1 MKKLLSALLAALIL
15 TACGTENTVI
25 TEQTNISEI
34 ISEKSVS
41 SVLTTSAP
49 SEFAETTVKT
59 DKTTG
64 TEKER
69 ESEKS
74 ALTTVGVSADE
85 PILGVIKTS
94 NYFDEFYAYDHSYLI
109 RSQRELD
116 IFHEYMQE
124 NVFDQPVDF
133 STYSIAVEPL
143 QSGSGSYKYECYSVD
158 ISENSIELSYGYD
171 NVKEGD
177 AVTCDIAMYYPYAF
191 IPNELLT
198 GEDYGRWTAPSEA
211 EISIYKMFYVN
222 GTADYDPVY
231 FDSIKKLGEKFGAG
245 YLSCSVRFNIESDQP
260 ELYVQ
265 MELSEEGSAEQVLN
279 ELKDTGFNAGA
290 FPNTVYPDLFRKD
303 TPDEPLSLSRSC
315 NIQIYS
321 DCADV
326 DDYDEM
332 TDFFEAFEGETY
344 DYYIRD
350 EEEKDYN
357 TMYYRL
363 WHYNAESVDEISDIV
378 KKLSAFPYEA
388 SSFKGSVTFMLSNE

>member
-1 MKKLLSALLAALIL
+1 MKKLLSALIVTLLL
-15 TACGTENTVI
+15 TACGTENAGI
-25 TEQTNISEI
+25 TEKNDISEV

-41 SVLTTSAP
+41 SVLTTSAA

-64 TEKER
+64 AEKEKA
-69 ESEKS
+69 SEKS

-109 RSQRELD
+109 RSQEELD
-116 IFHEYMQE
+116 LFHEYMQE
-124 NVFDQPVDF
+124 NVFNQPVDF

-171 NVKEGD
+171 NVNDGD
-177 AVTCDIAMYYPYAF
+177 AVTCDMAMYYPYAL

-198 GEDYGRWTAPSEA
+198 GDDYGRWTAPSQA
-211 EISIYKMFYVN
+211 EINIYKMFYVN

-231 FDSIKKLGEKFGAG
+231 FDSIKKLGEKLGTG
-245 YLSCSVRFNIESDQP
+245 YLTFSVRFNIESNLP

-265 MELSEEGSAEQVLN
+265 MELSEKDSAEQVLN
-279 ELKDTGFNAGA
+279 ELKTAGFDAGI
-290 FPNTVYPDLFRKD
+290 FPNTVYPNLFRKD

-315 NIQIYS
+315 NIQIYT

-326 DDYDEM
+326 DDYDKMVE
-332 TDFFEAFEGETY
+332 FFEAFDGETY

-350 EEEKDYN
+350 EEEKDIN
-357 TMYYRL
+357 TMYYRR
-363 WHYNAESVDEISDIV
+363 WHYDANSVDEISEAV
-378 KKLSAFPYEA
+378 EKLSALPYEA
-388 SSFKGSVTFMLSNE
+388 ASFNGSVTFMLSNE